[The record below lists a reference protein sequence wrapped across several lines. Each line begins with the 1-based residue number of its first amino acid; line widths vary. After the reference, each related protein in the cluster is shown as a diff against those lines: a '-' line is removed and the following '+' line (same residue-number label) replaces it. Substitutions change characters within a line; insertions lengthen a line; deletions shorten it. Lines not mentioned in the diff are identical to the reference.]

1 MKNFIYKST
10 IFGWI
15 VPFIL
20 GIGSVVASPIK
31 ASKVN
36 TPPTITANTISVP
49 GGSGGIE
56 KEIATALDGES
67 DNLEITASNLPANIT
82 LTNIEN
88 SDGTVTALVSVGC
101 YVSAGAYSVTLTVKD
116 PEGASATDEL
126 TINVTAN
133 TMPVLAYAAT
143 ASVNGG
149 GSITINPTAGPSDNS
164 NDFTVG
170 VGDPGTFTGDIAVDP
185 VTGVITITNAAPV
198 GTHQITMKI
207 SETCEFEE
215 TATFELT
222 VNNNNPTILGTTIG
236 RQQGT
241 LTGLN
246 ATIATVNDVET
257 AVGSLSVT
265 VITPLPSGISISG
278 ITNVNGTINANVRAS
293 CFAAIGENTVGL
305 RVTDGNGGTA
315 TANLIVNVTENLLP
329 TITYGNQ
336 TVNMMGGL
344 TVNPASGPSDNG
356 EFGAIKITDP
366 DGYTGDIDVDSNT
379 GEISISNAAP
389 LGTHTITVR
398 IMDNCEVTNTTT
410 FTLTVTNAS
419 PTIQGTV
426 ISRQQGSAETVSTI
440 ANVDDTETAKGSLTV
455 TATTVPMGISV
466 SNITNTNGVISAM
479 VSAGCYTNIG
489 ENTVVL
495 TVMDEDGGTATANLI
510 VNVTANSLPIL
521 SYANSTVSVAGS
533 TTINPAT
540 GPADNGTYGGLT
552 IEDKGTF
559 TGDISIDPT
568 TAVLSVS
575 NAAPLGVHTIT
586 VKIYDNCEEY
596 TETSFTLTVE
606 GCTSTLTAGAV
617 TNPTT
622 CTSPVGSIAFTTN
635 LPDGDY
641 TLNFTSS
648 AGATTSPQPVKVAG
662 GAFSLGG
669 LLAGTYSNFSIT
681 SLGCTASAMSSKVIT
696 AKTPPTA
703 TLAGGGEACQQSSA
717 PLLTFTATNGSAP
730 YRFGYRIN
738 GGSVLYLESANA
750 VATLAPSTQVAGVFI
765 YTLESVSDGNGCSQA
780 QSGSAK
786 LTVNYRAAVPQNVSL
801 SVDGVTVA
809 VGETKEVCSLS
820 SGTPLTFNATCA
832 VGEIVLHSVDG
843 GEYSVV
849 IPVALVDNQ
858 FHNYR
863 VRCRKSDGTPSCIES
878 ESGVMRLKLIAI
890 PSTPTASLSPER
902 SCNPAANFSGQ
913 STCGSLRTIWYN
925 ATTDVALPSLPST
938 VPTATTSY
946 YARCQTDNGC
956 VSEKSNVVT
965 FTLIPT
971 HIAPVITASQE
982 IVCTGMTVKVSANC
996 PAGSTTF
1003 WNTGVTTPSFEVSF
1017 NNITKQTYWAKCLF
1031 EGGCQSLES
1040 IHKNVYWD
1048 AFVVTLINV
1057 GQSKSATKPT
1067 NNRSEW
1073 ELQFLTRDGGPDLVA
1088 STQQN
1093 PTLYFVENPN
1103 KTAPRYWTV
1112 NADACALGTEGSLT
1126 FDLSATPE
1134 TGVIQSYNTHENT
1147 APYFMYANREGW
1159 TELYSPN
1166 HPAFGFYLD
1175 NGAGGNVYD
1184 AGLPKGL
1191 YKLGVR
1197 YWDQKGL
1204 GLYPATRKPQGNVLA
1219 YHEYWFRIQSKDGVG
1234 VGAARTAE
1242 SSGQGAIG
1250 KWQEAKSKGQG
1261 SDNEKQLTDNG
1272 SFASV
1277 MPNPVTQMLRLQIQ
1291 NSKGQVVQTTL
1302 LDAAG
1307 RQVLGRRFEPETNT
1321 HQEEFGVSELPTGMY
1336 FMKVTTSEKSVLLK
1350 VVKL

>member
-1 MKNFIYKST
+1 MKNFVQKST

-15 VPFIL
+15 VLFIL
-20 GIGSVVASPIK
+20 ETGSVVASPVK
-31 ASKVN
+31 VLKVN
-36 TPPTITANTISVP
+36 T
-49 GGSGGIE
+49 
-56 KEIATALDGES
+56 L
-67 DNLEITASNLPANIT
+67 
-82 LTNIEN
+82 
-88 SDGTVTALVSVGC
+88 
-101 YVSAGAYSVTLTVKD
+101 
-116 PEGASATDEL
+116 EL
-126 TINVTAN
+126 TAPN
-133 TMPVLAYAAT
+133 T
-143 ASVNGG
+143 
-149 GSITINPTAGPSDNS
+149 
-164 NDFTVG
+164 
-170 VGDPGTFTGDIAVDP
+170 
-185 VTGVITITNAAPV
+185 
-198 GTHQITMKI
+198 
-207 SETCEFEE
+207 
-215 TATFELT
+215 
-222 VNNNNPTILGTTIG
+222 NPTI
-236 RQQGT
+236 
-241 LTGLN
+241 
-246 ATIATVNDVET
+246 
-257 AVGSLSVT
+257 
-265 VITPLPSGISISG
+265 SG
-278 ITNVNGTINANVRAS
+278 V
-293 CFAAIGENTVGL
+293 L
-305 RVTDGNGGTA
+305 
-315 TANLIVNVTENLLP
+315 
-329 TITYGNQ
+329 
-336 TVNMMGGL
+336 
-344 TVNPASGPSDNG
+344 
-356 EFGAIKITDP
+356 
-366 DGYTGDIDVDSNT
+366 
-379 GEISISNAAP
+379 
-389 LGTHTITVR
+389 
-398 IMDNCEVTNTTT
+398 
-410 FTLTVTNAS
+410 
-419 PTIQGTV
+419 

-440 ANVDDTETAKGSLTV
+440 ANVDDAETAKGSLTV
-455 TATTVPMGISV
+455 TATAVPSGISV
-466 SNITNTNGVISAM
+466 SNITNTNGVINAT
-479 VSAGCYTNIG
+479 VSVGCYTNIG
-489 ENTVVL
+489 ENTVEL
-495 TVMDEDGGTATANLI
+495 TVTDGDGGTATANFT
-510 VNVTANSLPIL
+510 VNITANTPPTL
-521 SYANSTVSVAGS
+521 SYSNSTVNVAGS
-533 TTINPAT
+533 TTITPAT
-540 GPADNGTYGGLT
+540 GPTDNGEYGGLS
-552 IEDKGTF
+552 IENKEGTF
-559 TGDISIDPT
+559 TGDISIDPI
-568 TAVLSVS
+568 TAVISVS
-575 NAAPLGVHTIT
+575 NAAPLGTHTI
-586 VKIYDNCEEY
+586 VVGIYDNCEEY
-596 TETSFTLTVE
+596 TETSFTLTVA
-606 GCTSTLTAGAV
+606 GCASTLTAGAV

-635 LPDGDY
+635 LSDGDY

-696 AKTPPTA
+696 AQTPPTA
-703 TLAGGGEACQQSSA
+703 TLAGGSEVCQQSSA
-717 PLLTFTATNGSAP
+717 PLLTFTAINGSAP

-738 GGSVLYLESANA
+738 GGNVLYLESTSA
-750 VATLAPSTQVAGVFI
+750 VATLAPSTQVAGVFT
-765 YTLESVSDGNGCSQA
+765 YTLESVSDGNGCSQL

-786 LTVNYRAAVPQNVSL
+786 VTVNYRASVPQNVSL
-801 SVDGVTVA
+801 SVDGVNVA
-809 VGETKEVCSLS
+809 VGETKEVCSLAGS
-820 SGTPLTFNATCA
+820 PLAFNATCA

-843 GEYSVV
+843 GEYSAGS
-849 IPVALVDNQ
+849 PVALVDNQ

-863 VRCRKSDGTPSCIES
+863 VRCRKSDGTPSCIET
-878 ESGVMRLKLIAI
+878 ESGVMRLKLVAI
-890 PSTPTASLSPER
+890 PSAPTVSLSPER
-902 SCNPAANFSGQ
+902 SCNPAASFSGQ

-925 ATTDVALPSLPST
+925 AATNVALPNLPST
-938 VPTATTSY
+938 VPSQTTSY

-971 HIAPVITASQE
+971 HVAPVVSASQE
-982 IVCTGMTVKVSANC
+982 IVCTGTTVKVSANC

-1031 EGGCQSLES
+1031 EGGCQSAES
-1040 IHKNVYWD
+1040 IHKNIYWD

-1126 FDLSATPE
+1126 FDLSTTPE

-1191 YKLGVR
+1191 YKLSVR

-1234 VGAARTAE
+1234 VGAAREMATNL
-1242 SSGQGAIG
+1242 SSQRDL
-1250 KWQEAKSKGQG
+1250 KS
-1261 SDNEKQLTDNG
+1261 TDNV
-1272 SFASV
+1272 FAQV
-1277 MPNPVTQMLRLQIQ
+1277 MPNPVTNVLRLQVP
-1291 NSKGQVVQTTL
+1291 NSKAQVVQTTL

-1307 RQVLGRRFEPETNT
+1307 RQVLSRTFVPETNT

-1336 FMKVTTSEKSVLLK
+1336 FMKVTTPEKSALLK